1 MKLVLLSFILS
12 LVLIGHIRSEEA
24 TNQST
29 TTTESHDSLNSQ
41 EQVECKFKNIILLF
55 RQRY

>member
-12 LVLIGHIRSEEA
+12 VVLIGQIRSEEEA
-24 TNQST
+24 TQST

-41 EQVECKFKNIILLF
+41 ENVECKFKI
-55 RQRY
+55 